1 MTERNKNKVYQVYDE
16 IIDWFDSHRNKELT
30 MERFYLNLIQKHI
43 PSEGKILDVGCGT
56 GEPIARFLL
65 EKSYKLTG
73 VDASKKMI
81 ELCMK
86 RFPDGKWLL
95 ADMRTL
101 DLQEQFDAVI
111 AWHSFFHLPH
121 DDQRATLKLLAT
133 FVSQDGLLIFTS
145 GPECGEVWSDNG
157 GYDLYHASL
166 SSEEYEQILTDNGFK
181 VLTHKINDPECGDAT
196 IWVAQKN

>member
-1 MTERNKNKVYQVYDE
+1 MAERNKTKVYQVYDE
-16 IIDWFDSHRNKELT
+16 IFEWIDSHRNKELK
-30 MERFYLNLIQKHI
+30 MEKFYLNFIQKYTQ
-43 PSEGKILDVGCGT
+43 PEANILDVGCGT

-65 EKSYKLTG
+65 EKGYKLTG

-81 ELCMK
+81 EVCKK

-121 DDQRATLKLLAT
+121 DDQRVTLKLLAT
-133 FVSQDGLLIFTS
+133 FVSQKGLLIFTT
-145 GPECGEVWSDNG
+145 GPEYGEVWSDNG
-157 GYDLYHASL
+157 GHDLYHASL
-166 SSEEYEQILTDNGFK
+166 SSEEYEQILTDNDFK
-181 VLTHKINDPECGDAT
+181 VLTHKIRDPECGDAT
-196 IWVAQKN
+196 VWVAQKN